1 MNKLLLLFILTSGF
15 FANAQTK
22 ILRFSEA
29 EKQGVPSHELDK
41 IYKSAVHTD
50 QKLAV
55 FKTDEEQ
62 QQLQK
67 AYIQFFSDFGKY
79 LSDNRFKWESKTRCF
94 NRIYMQKDG
103 TVDYFLFD
111 FGKNPLPEATE
122 NRFRQ
127 LLSAFLETHKFPIAA
142 SEKFAQCSPIVYQ

>member
-1 MNKLLLLFILTSGF
+1 MNKLLLLFVFMLGF
-15 FANAQTK
+15 SANAQTK

-29 EKQGVPSHELDK
+29 ENQGVSSHELDK

-50 QKLAV
+50 PKLAV

-62 QQLQK
+62 QRLQK
-67 AYIQFFSDFGKY
+67 AYVQFFSDFGKY
-79 LSDNRFKWESKTRCF
+79 LNDNQFKWESKTRCF

-111 FGKNPLPEATE
+111 FGKNPLSETTE

-127 LLSAFLETHKFPIAA
+127 LLSEFLKTHKFPIAA
-142 SEKFAQCSPIVYQ
+142 SEKFAQCSPITYQ